1 VTPLLARSPP
11 NRYGLPNIDDP
22 PNIEPSKR
30 FFVSART
37 NKRHHHHMARDDV
50 AQRGARMDTEEKY
63 ARSMH
68 EEKKRRWK
76 NKEDMVMMHTDTVSS
91 Q

>member
-1 VTPLLARSPP
+1 
-11 NRYGLPNIDDP
+11 
-22 PNIEPSKR
+22 
-30 FFVSART
+30 
-37 NKRHHHHMARDDV
+37 MARNDV
-50 AQRGARMDTEEKY
+50 SVRGARMDTEEKY

-76 NKEDMVMMHTDTVSS
+76 NKKDMVMMHTDTASS

>member
-1 VTPLLARSPP
+1 
-11 NRYGLPNIDDP
+11 
-22 PNIEPSKR
+22 
-30 FFVSART
+30 
-37 NKRHHHHMARDDV
+37 MARDDV

-76 NKEDMVMMHTDTVSS
+76 NKKDMVMMHTDTVSS

>member
-1 VTPLLARSPP
+1 LTQLVSKCQGDPVLRRARSPP

-22 PNIEPSKR
+22 PNIDPSKR
-30 FFVSART
+30 
-37 NKRHHHHMARDDV
+37 MARDDV

-68 EEKKRRWK
+68 EEQKRRWK
-76 NKEDMVMMHTDTVSS
+76 NKKDMVMMHTDTVSS